1 MTTPAAPPLETDKEH
16 DPMRRPRPA
25 RLAGAALTAALA
37 AGLLVATPAAQAAD
51 PWERKQQV
59 EQDIEDLEHAL
70 EESSAELRA
79 AAAALQK
86 TEQRL
91 PVAQAELEQAQAA
104 AAEAKAKDVELA
116 GRLAAAT
123 ESEAKAV
130 EAIADGEAEV
140 AAAHTALG
148 QIAAQAYRGGTINP
162 TLAVVLDAQSPTD
175 FADRYVLVDT
185 ALRTQNGALARLNE
199 QQALRAHSEARLA
212 AVQDEIERL
221 KAEAAANLAAARQA
235 ESDAVDRKAEIEALK
250 AEQAEAVAVID
261 SRRDSE
267 MQRLDQAEADRAALE
282 AEIRRIEEERRRQE
296 EERRRQEELRKQRE
310 AAADRARS
318 RGRSAERAP
327 APAPEPAP
335 AADGLSWPVNAR
347 ISSHYGYR
355 IHPIY
360 NTRRLHAGTDFAASC
375 GTPVRAAADGTVI
388 RAGVNG
394 GYGNQIVVHH
404 GTLRGQGVASS
415 YNHLSGYAVRG
426 GSVSRGQVIG
436 YVGTTGTSTGC
447 HLHFEVY
454 VNGSTQNPMN
464 WL

>member
-1 MTTPAAPPLETDKEH
+1 
-16 DPMRRPRPA
+16 MRRPRPA
-25 RLAGAALTAALA
+25 RLAGATLTAALA

-79 AAAALQK
+79 AAVALQK

-123 ESEAKAV
+123 ESEVKAV

-140 AAAHTALG
+140 AAARTALG

-162 TLAVVLDAQSPTD
+162 TLALVLDAQSPTD

-235 ESDAVDRKAEIEALK
+235 ESDAADRKAEIEALK
-250 AEQAEAVAVID
+250 AEQAEAVAVIEA
-261 SRRDSE
+261 RRESE

-310 AAADRARS
+310 AERRAQEAREREAAEDRA
-318 RGRSAERAP
+318 P
-327 APAPEPAP
+327 
-335 AADGLSWPVNAR
+335 
-347 ISSHYGYR
+347 
-355 IHPIY
+355 
-360 NTRRLHAGTDFAASC
+360 
-375 GTPVRAAADGTVI
+375 
-388 RAGVNG
+388 
-394 GYGNQIVVHH
+394 
-404 GTLRGQGVASS
+404 
-415 YNHLSGYAVRG
+415 
-426 GSVSRGQVIG
+426 
-436 YVGTTGTSTGC
+436 
-447 HLHFEVY
+447 
-454 VNGSTQNPMN
+454 
-464 WL
+464 

>member
-1 MTTPAAPPLETDKEH
+1 
-16 DPMRRPRPA
+16 MRRPRPA
-25 RLAGAALTAALA
+25 RLAGATLTAALA

-79 AAAALQK
+79 AAVALQK

-123 ESEAKAV
+123 ESEVKAV

-140 AAAHTALG
+140 AAARTALG

-162 TLAVVLDAQSPTD
+162 TLALVLDAQSPTD

-235 ESDAVDRKAEIEALK
+235 ESDAADRKAEIEALK
-250 AEQAEAVAVID
+250 AEQAEAVAVIEA
-261 SRRDSE
+261 RRESE

-310 AAADRARS
+310 AERRAQEAREREAAEDRAPS

>member
-1 MTTPAAPPLETDKEH
+1 
-16 DPMRRPRPA
+16 MRRPRPA
-25 RLAGAALTAALA
+25 RLAGATLTAALA
-37 AGLLVATPAAQAAD
+37 AGLLVVTPAAQAAD

-79 AAAALQK
+79 AAVALQK

-123 ESEAKAV
+123 ESEVKAV

-140 AAAHTALG
+140 AAARTALG

-162 TLAVVLDAQSPTD
+162 TLALVLDAQSPTD

-199 QQALRAHSEARLA
+199 QQVLRAHSEARLA

-235 ESDAVDRKAEIEALK
+235 ESDAADRKAEIEALK
-250 AEQAEAVAVID
+250 AEQAEAVAVIEA
-261 SRRDSE
+261 RRESE

-296 EERRRQEELRKQRE
+296 EERRRQEEERRQRE
-310 AAADRARS
+310 AERRAQEAREREVAEDRARS